1 MSYQVIARKYRP
13 QRFADV
19 VGQEHVTTTLA
30 NAIRLGRIAH
40 GYLFCGPRGT
50 GKTTLARIFAKALN
64 CTGGPSAEFDEA
76 DPRVKEI
83 TEGRSLDVLEIDGA
97 SNNGVD
103 QVRELRDTAK
113 FAPASGK
120 FKIYIIDEVHMLS
133 AAAFNAL
140 LKTLEEPPPHVKFLF
155 ATTDPEKVLPTIL
168 SRCQRFDLRRIPAAL
183 IVKHLAWIAEQEKV
197 SIDPDA
203 LLAIA
208 RGADGGMRDA
218 ESTLD
223 QLISFCGDRIVESD
237 VLSMFGLAA
246 RAQLMQ
252 LIDALLEGNIATT
265 LRLLEDLT
273 VSGKDLGRLLAD
285 LLNHFR
291 NLLLFVVSG
300 GEVGLL
306 NVSEAEMGAL
316 SRQAKLIDA
325 DALTRVMEVLSAA
338 EGRQREVASKRIF
351 MEVTLLKVIQAREA
365 TSLDAVLKQLK
376 SMRDQAPNTP
386 SSVASGPSMARTAPA
401 APIASAAVAP
411 TAVAASTGV
420 APVAAVPAPSVS
432 PVHPPVA
439 KPQTTVVSAVSLA
452 ANSSGTDS
460 TVASLPTPPASSGV
474 AKAPAESAPLLSESS
489 QTIDAIW
496 QVLLAQLP
504 PSEGLL
510 RAALQQSR
518 AENWA
523 RGILTIAHPP
533 DAYLDTARN
542 ITTLQSVLLT
552 ITGKTVTLRFVASES
567 LTVPELAAPVVT
579 SAVSPR
585 DAARPSATESKPPEA
600 KPKPAAP
607 ILLNKEEF
615 LNDPLIRQALE
626 VFKGRILEVRGP
638 SEGA

>member
-64 CTGGPSAEFDEA
+64 CTGGPSVEFDDA

-120 FKIYIIDEVHMLS
+120 YKIYIIDEVHMLS
-133 AAAFNAL
+133 TAAFNAL

-252 LIDALLEGNIATT
+252 LVDALLEGDIATT
-265 LRLLEDLT
+265 LRLLEELT
-273 VSGKDLGRLLAD
+273 SSGKDLGRLLAD

-291 NLLLFVVSG
+291 NLLLFLVSG
-300 GEVGLL
+300 SEAGLL

-316 SRQAKLIDA
+316 TRQAKHIDA

-376 SMRDQAPNTP
+376 AMRDQVPAGPAVAVPAASAMKVN
-386 SSVASGPSMARTAPA
+386 SVAPVVPPAPVVT
-401 APIASAAVAP
+401 PTVVAP
-411 TAVAASTGV
+411 TVASPPVNPPLPKPPAASVPSV
-420 APVAAVPAPSVS
+420 APVVNPPAAAVS
-432 PVHPPVA
+432 
-439 KPQTTVVSAVSLA
+439 
-452 ANSSGTDS
+452 
-460 TVASLPTPPASSGV
+460 SLPTPSGPAKS
-474 AKAPAESAPLLSESS
+474 PLDSAPLLSESS
-489 QTIDAIW
+489 QTIEAVW
-496 QVLLAQLP
+496 QVLMAQLP
-504 PSEGLL
+504 HSEGLL

-518 AENWA
+518 AESWS
-523 RGILTIAHPP
+523 RDTLTIAHPP
-533 DAYLDTARN
+533 EAYLDTVRN
-542 ITTLQSVLLT
+542 IGTLQTVLQT
-552 ITGKTVTLRFVASES
+552 ITGKRVSLRFVVSES
-567 LTVPELAAPVVT
+567 LSVPEPVVPVLSPAT
-579 SAVSPR
+579 SPR
-585 DAARPSATESKPPEA
+585 ESARPSASEVKPTEA
-600 KPKPAAP
+600 KPKAGAP
-607 ILLNKEEF
+607 VLLNKDEF

-626 VFKGRILEVRGP
+626 VFKGRIMEVRGP
-638 SEGA
+638 AEAS

>member
-64 CTGGPSAEFDEA
+64 CTGGPSVEFDDA

-120 FKIYIIDEVHMLS
+120 YKIYIIDEVHMLS
-133 AAAFNAL
+133 TAAFNAL

-252 LIDALLEGNIATT
+252 LVDALLEGNIATT
-265 LRLLEDLT
+265 LRLLEELT
-273 VSGKDLGRLLAD
+273 SSGKDLGRLLAD

-291 NLLLFVVSG
+291 NLLLFLVSG
-300 GEVGLL
+300 SEAGLL

-316 SRQAKLIDA
+316 TRQAKHIDA

-376 SMRDQAPNTP
+376 AMRDQVPAGPAVAVPAASAMKVN
-386 SSVASGPSMARTAPA
+386 SVAPVVPPAPVVT
-401 APIASAAVAP
+401 PTVVAP
-411 TAVAASTGV
+411 TVASPPVNPPLPKPPAASVPSV
-420 APVAAVPAPSVS
+420 APVVNPPAAAVS
-432 PVHPPVA
+432 
-439 KPQTTVVSAVSLA
+439 
-452 ANSSGTDS
+452 
-460 TVASLPTPPASSGV
+460 SLPTPSGPAKS
-474 AKAPAESAPLLSESS
+474 PLDSAPLLSESS
-489 QTIDAIW
+489 QTIEAIW
-496 QVLLAQLP
+496 QVLMAQLP
-504 PSEGLL
+504 HSEGLL

-518 AENWA
+518 AESWL
-523 RGILTIAHPP
+523 RETLTIAHPP
-533 DAYLDTARN
+533 EAYLDTVRN
-542 ITTLQSVLLT
+542 IGTLQTVLQT
-552 ITGKTVTLRFVASES
+552 ITGKRVTLRFVVSES
-567 LTVPELAAPVVT
+567 LSVPEPVVPVLSPAT
-579 SAVSPR
+579 SPR
-585 DAARPSATESKPPEA
+585 ESARPSASEVKPTEA
-600 KPKPAAP
+600 KPKAGAP
-607 ILLNKEEF
+607 VLLNKDEF

-626 VFKGRILEVRGP
+626 VFKGRIMEVRGP
-638 SEGA
+638 AEAS

>member
-64 CTGGPSAEFDEA
+64 CTGGPSVEFDDA

-120 FKIYIIDEVHMLS
+120 YKIYIIDEVHMLS
-133 AAAFNAL
+133 TAAFNAL

-252 LIDALLEGNIATT
+252 LVDALLEGDIATT
-265 LRLLEDLT
+265 LRLLEELT
-273 VSGKDLGRLLAD
+273 SSGKDLGRLLAD

-291 NLLLFVVSG
+291 NLLLFLVSG
-300 GEVGLL
+300 SEAGLL

-316 SRQAKLIDA
+316 TRQAKHIDA
-325 DALTRVMEVLSAA
+325 DALTRVMEVLSSA

-376 SMRDQAPNTP
+376 AMRDQVPAGPAVAVPAASATKVN
-386 SSVASGPSMARTAPA
+386 SVAPVVPPAPVVT
-401 APIASAAVAP
+401 PTVVAP
-411 TAVAASTGV
+411 TVVSPPVNPPLPKPPAASVPSV
-420 APVAAVPAPSVS
+420 APVVNPPAAAVS
-432 PVHPPVA
+432 
-439 KPQTTVVSAVSLA
+439 
-452 ANSSGTDS
+452 
-460 TVASLPTPPASSGV
+460 SLPIPSGPAKS
-474 AKAPAESAPLLSESS
+474 PLDSAPLLSESS
-489 QTIDAIW
+489 QTIEAIW
-496 QVLLAQLP
+496 QVLMAQLP
-504 PSEGLL
+504 HSEGLL

-518 AENWA
+518 AESWL
-523 RGILTIAHPP
+523 RETLTIAHPP
-533 DAYLDTARN
+533 EAYLDTARN
-542 ITTLQSVLLT
+542 IGTLQTVLQT
-552 ITGKTVTLRFVASES
+552 ITGKRVTLRFVVSES
-567 LTVPELAAPVVT
+567 LSVPEPVVPVLSPAT
-579 SAVSPR
+579 SPR
-585 DAARPSATESKPPEA
+585 ESARPSASEVKPTEA
-600 KPKPAAP
+600 KPKAGAP
-607 ILLNKEEF
+607 VLLNKDEF

-626 VFKGRILEVRGP
+626 VFKGRIMEVRGP
-638 SEGA
+638 AEAS

>member
-1 MSYQVIARKYRP
+1 MAYQVIARKYRP

-19 VGQEHVTTTLA
+19 VGQEHVTQTLA
-30 NAIRLGRIAH
+30 NAIAQNRIAH
-40 GYLFCGPRGT
+40 AYLFCGPRGT
-50 GKTTLARIFAKALN
+50 GKTTVARIFAKCLN
-64 CTGGPSAEFDEA
+64 ATGGPKVDFA
-76 DPRVKEI
+76 DDDTRCQEI
-83 TEGRSLDVLEIDGA
+83 TEGRSIDVLEIDGA

-103 QVRELRDTAK
+103 QVRELRETVK
-113 FAPASGK
+113 YAPASSK

-133 AAAFNAL
+133 TAAFNAL

-252 LIDALLEGNIATT
+252 LVDALLEGDIATT
-265 LRLLEDLT
+265 LRLLEELT
-273 VSGKDLGRLLAD
+273 SSGKDLGRLLAD

-291 NLLLFVVSG
+291 NLLLFLVSG
-300 GEVGLL
+300 SEAGLL

-316 SRQAKLIDA
+316 TRQAKHIDA

-376 SMRDQAPNTP
+376 AMRDQVPAGPA
-386 SSVASGPSMARTAPA
+386 VAVPA
-401 APIASAAVAP
+401 ASATKVNSAAPVTPPAPVVTPTVVAP
-411 TAVAASTGV
+411 TVVSPPVNPPLPKPPAASVPSV
-420 APVAAVPAPSVS
+420 APVVNPPAAAVS
-432 PVHPPVA
+432 
-439 KPQTTVVSAVSLA
+439 
-452 ANSSGTDS
+452 
-460 TVASLPTPPASSGV
+460 SLPIPSGPAKS
-474 AKAPAESAPLLSESS
+474 PLDSAPLLSESS
-489 QTIDAIW
+489 QTIEAIW
-496 QVLLAQLP
+496 QVLMAQLP
-504 PSEGLL
+504 HSEGLL

-518 AENWA
+518 AESWL
-523 RGILTIAHPP
+523 RETLTIAHPP
-533 DAYLDTARN
+533 EAYLDTARN
-542 ITTLQSVLLT
+542 IGTLQTVLQT
-552 ITGKTVTLRFVASES
+552 ITGKRVTLRFVVSES
-567 LTVPELAAPVVT
+567 LSVPEPVVPVLSPAT
-579 SAVSPR
+579 SPR
-585 DAARPSATESKPPEA
+585 ESARPSASEVKPTEA
-600 KPKPAAP
+600 KPKAGAP
-607 ILLNKEEF
+607 VLLNKDEF

-626 VFKGRILEVRGP
+626 VFKGRIMEVRGP
-638 SEGA
+638 SEAS

>member
-1 MSYQVIARKYRP
+1 
-13 QRFADV
+13 
-19 VGQEHVTTTLA
+19 
-30 NAIRLGRIAH
+30 
-40 GYLFCGPRGT
+40 
-50 GKTTLARIFAKALN
+50 LARIFAKALN
-64 CTGGPSAEFDEA
+64 CTGGPSVEFDEA

-120 FKIYIIDEVHMLS
+120 YKIYIIDEVHMLS
-133 AAAFNAL
+133 TAAFNAL

-223 QLISFCGDRIVESD
+223 QLISFCGERIVESD

-246 RAQLMQ
+246 RAQLMH
-252 LIDALLEGNIATT
+252 LVDALLEGDIATT
-265 LRLLEDLT
+265 LRLLEELT
-273 VSGKDLGRLLAD
+273 SSGKDLGRLLAD

-291 NLLLFVVSG
+291 NLLLFQVSG
-300 GEVGLL
+300 SEAGLL

-316 SRQAKLIDA
+316 TRQAKHIDA

-376 SMRDQAPNTP
+376 AMRDQVLAAP
-386 SSVASGPSMARTAPA
+386 VAPA
-401 APIASAAVAP
+401 ALVVAP
-411 TAVAASTGV
+411 TV
-420 APVAAVPAPSVS
+420 VS
-432 PVHPPVA
+432 PPINPPLPKPPVA
-439 KPQTTVVSAVSLA
+439 SVPSAAPVL
-452 ANSSGTDS
+452 N
-460 TVASLPTPPASSGV
+460 PPASSVSSVPIPSGP
-474 AKAPAESAPLLSESS
+474 AKSASDSMPLLSESS
-489 QTIDAIW
+489 QTIEAVW
-496 QVLLAQLP
+496 QVLMAQLP
-504 PSEGLL
+504 HSEGLL
-510 RAALQQSR
+510 RAALLQSR
-518 AENWA
+518 AESWS
-523 RGILTIAHPP
+523 RDTLTIAHPP
-533 DAYLDTARN
+533 EAYLDTVRN
-542 ITTLQSVLLT
+542 IGTLQTVLQT
-552 ITGKTVTLRFVASES
+552 ITGKRVSLRFVVSES
-567 LTVPELAAPVVT
+567 LSVPEPAASGVGPAA
-579 SAVSPR
+579 SAR
-585 DAARPSATESKPPEA
+585 DIARPSAPEVKPTEA
-600 KPKPAAP
+600 KPKAGAP
-607 ILLNKEEF
+607 VLLNKDEF

-626 VFKGRILEVRGP
+626 VFKGRIMEVRGP
-638 SEGA
+638 SEVS

>member
-1 MSYQVIARKYRP
+1 VSYQVIARKYRP

-64 CTGGPSAEFDEA
+64 CTGGPSAEFDDS

-133 AAAFNAL
+133 TAAFNAL

-197 SIDPDA
+197 SIDADA

-252 LIDALLEGNIATT
+252 LVDGLLEGDVATT
-265 LRLLEDLT
+265 LRILEELT
-273 VSGKDLGRLLAD
+273 GSGKDLGRLLAD

-291 NLLLFVVSG
+291 NLLLFLVSG
-300 GEVGLL
+300 SEAGLL

-316 SRQAKLIDA
+316 TRQAKLIDA
-325 DALTRVMEVLSAA
+325 DTLTRVMEVLSAA

-376 SMRDQAPNTP
+376 AMRDQVPA
-386 SSVASGPSMARTAPA
+386 APA
-401 APIASAAVAP
+401 AGAPSAKAN
-411 TAVAASTGV
+411 TAT
-420 APVAAVPAPSVS
+420 PAVPAAT
-432 PVHPPVA
+432 VA
-439 KPQTTVVSAVSLA
+439 TPTVVSAPINPSMPKPPVAPVPSVPPVIVPQAASVS
-452 ANSSGTDS
+452 SSP
-460 TVASLPTPPASSGV
+460 VLNVPAKTPSD
-474 AKAPAESAPLLSESS
+474 SAPLLSESS
-489 QTIDAIW
+489 QTIEAVW
-496 QVLLAQLP
+496 QVLMAQLP
-504 PSEGLL
+504 HSEGLL

-518 AENWA
+518 AESWS
-523 RGILTIAHPP
+523 RDTLTIAHPP

-542 ITTLQSVLLT
+542 LGTLQTVLQT
-552 ITGKTVTLRFVASES
+552 ITGKKVTLRFVVSES
-567 LTVPELAAPVVT
+567 LFVPEPVASVAGPAA
-579 SAVSPR
+579 SPR
-585 DAARPSATESKPPEA
+585 DTARPTAPEVKSTDA
-600 KPKPAAP
+600 KPKSAAP
-607 ILLNKEEF
+607 ILLNKDDF

-626 VFKGRILEVRGP
+626 VFKGRIMEVRGP
-638 SEGA
+638 AEAN

>member
-64 CTGGPSAEFDEA
+64 CTGGPSAEFDDA

-291 NLLLFVVSG
+291 NLLLYVVSG
-300 GEVGLL
+300 GELGLL

-316 SRQAKLIDA
+316 THQAKLIDA

-376 SMRDQAPNTP
+376 SMRDQAPNAP
-386 SSVASGPSMARTAPA
+386 SSVAPTPSVARTAPA
-401 APIASAAVAP
+401 APIASPAVAS
-411 TAVAASTGV
+411 STVV

-439 KPQTTVVSAVSLA
+439 KPQATVVSAVSLA
-452 ANSSGTDS
+452 ANSSGNDS
-460 TVASLPTPPASSGV
+460 TVASPPQPPASNGV
-474 AKAPAESAPLLSESS
+474 AKAPAESVPLLSESS

-518 AENWA
+518 AENWV

-567 LTVPELAAPVVT
+567 LAVPELAAPVVT

-585 DAARPSATESKPPEA
+585 DGARPSATEFKSPEA
-600 KPKPAAP
+600 KPKPATP

>member
-1 MSYQVIARKYRP
+1 VSYQVIARKYRP

-64 CTGGPSAEFDEA
+64 CTGGPSVEFDEA

-120 FKIYIIDEVHMLS
+120 YKIYIIDEVHMLS
-133 AAAFNAL
+133 TAAFNAL

-223 QLISFCGDRIVESD
+223 QLISFCGERIVESD

-246 RAQLMQ
+246 RAQLMH
-252 LIDALLEGNIATT
+252 LVDALLEGDIATT
-265 LRLLEDLT
+265 LRLLEELT
-273 VSGKDLGRLLAD
+273 SSGKDLGRLLAD

-291 NLLLFVVSG
+291 NLLLFQVSG
-300 GEVGLL
+300 SEAGLL

-316 SRQAKLIDA
+316 TRQAKHIDA
-325 DALTRVMEVLSAA
+325 EALTRVMEVLSAA

-376 SMRDQAPNTP
+376 AMRDQVLAAP
-386 SSVASGPSMARTAPA
+386 VAPA
-401 APIASAAVAP
+401 ALVVAP
-411 TAVAASTGV
+411 TV
-420 APVAAVPAPSVS
+420 VS
-432 PVHPPVA
+432 PPINPPLPKPPVA
-439 KPQTTVVSAVSLA
+439 SVPSAAPVV
-452 ANSSGTDS
+452 N
-460 TVASLPTPPASSGV
+460 PPASSVSSVPIPSGP
-474 AKAPAESAPLLSESS
+474 AKSASDSMPLLSESS
-489 QTIDAIW
+489 QTIEAVW
-496 QVLLAQLP
+496 QVLMAQLP
-504 PSEGLL
+504 HSEGLL
-510 RAALQQSR
+510 RAALLQSR
-518 AENWA
+518 AESWS
-523 RGILTIAHPP
+523 RDTLTIAHPP
-533 DAYLDTARN
+533 EAYLDTVRN
-542 ITTLQSVLLT
+542 IGTLQTVLQT
-552 ITGKTVTLRFVASES
+552 ITGKRVSLRFLVSES
-567 LTVPELAAPVVT
+567 LSVPEPAASGVGPAA
-579 SAVSPR
+579 SAR
-585 DAARPSATESKPPEA
+585 DSARPSAPEVKPTEA
-600 KPKPAAP
+600 KPKAGAP
-607 ILLNKEEF
+607 VLLNKDEF

-626 VFKGRILEVRGP
+626 VFKGRIMEVRGP
-638 SEGA
+638 SEVS

>member
-1 MSYQVIARKYRP
+1 
-13 QRFADV
+13 
-19 VGQEHVTTTLA
+19 
-30 NAIRLGRIAH
+30 
-40 GYLFCGPRGT
+40 
-50 GKTTLARIFAKALN
+50 
-64 CTGGPSAEFDEA
+64 
-76 DPRVKEI
+76 
-83 TEGRSLDVLEIDGA
+83 
-97 SNNGVD
+97 
-103 QVRELRDTAK
+103 
-113 FAPASGK
+113 
-120 FKIYIIDEVHMLS
+120 
-133 AAAFNAL
+133 L

-252 LIDALLEGNIATT
+252 LVDALLDGNIAAT

-316 SRQAKLIDA
+316 TRQAKLIDA

-376 SMRDQAPNTP
+376 SMRDQAPNTSSSLASVP
-386 SSVASGPSMARTAPA
+386 SVAKTAPPV
-401 APIASAAVAP
+401 PIASPVVAP
-411 TAVAASTGV
+411 AAVAASIVV

-439 KPQTTVVSAVSLA
+439 KSQAMVVSAVSSGA
-452 ANSSGTDS
+452 DSPGADSIVVSS
-460 TVASLPTPPASSGV
+460 AKPPASNGV
-474 AKAPAESAPLLSESS
+474 AQIPAESAPLLSESS

-510 RAALQQSR
+510 RATLQQSR
-518 AENWA
+518 AENWV
-523 RGILTIAHPP
+523 RGTLTIAHPP

-542 ITTLQSVLLT
+542 VATLQSVLLT

-567 LTVPELAAPVVT
+567 LAVPELAVPVAAP
-579 SAVSPR
+579 SASSR
-585 DAARPSATESKPPEA
+585 ESSRSSATESKPMEA

-626 VFKGRILEVRGP
+626 VFKGRILEVRGS

>member
-64 CTGGPSAEFDEA
+64 CTGGPSAEFDDA

-252 LIDALLEGNIATT
+252 LVDALLDGNIAAT

-316 SRQAKLIDA
+316 TRQSKLIDA

-351 MEVTLLKVIQAREA
+351 MEVTLLKVVQAREA

-376 SMRDQAPNTP
+376 SMRDQAPNTS
-386 SSVASGPSMARTAPA
+386 SSVASVPSVAKTAPA
-401 APIASAAVAP
+401 APIASPAVA
-411 TAVAASTGV
+411 TKTDGASTVV
-420 APVAAVPAPSVS
+420 APVAAVVVPTAS
-432 PVHPPVA
+432 PERPPVA
-439 KPQTTVVSAVSLA
+439 KTQTTAVSAVSPGA
-452 ANSSGTDS
+452 DSPVADSIVVSS
-460 TVASLPTPPASSGV
+460 AKLPTSNGV
-474 AKAPAESAPLLSESS
+474 ATIPAESAPLLSESS
-489 QTIDAIW
+489 QTIDAVW

-510 RAALQQSR
+510 RATLQQSR
-518 AENWA
+518 AENWV
-523 RGILTIAHPP
+523 RGTLTIAHPP

-542 ITTLQSVLLT
+542 VATLQSVLLT
-552 ITGKTVTLRFVASES
+552 ITGKTVTLRFVASENLAVPES
-567 LTVPELAAPVVT
+567 TVPVAAP
-579 SAVSPR
+579 SASSR
-585 DAARPSATESKPPEA
+585 ESSRSSATESKPLEA

-626 VFKGRILEVRGP
+626 VFKGRILEVRGS

>member
-64 CTGGPSAEFDEA
+64 CTGGPSVEFDDA

-120 FKIYIIDEVHMLS
+120 YKIYIIDEVHMLS
-133 AAAFNAL
+133 TAAFNAL

-252 LIDALLEGNIATT
+252 LVDALLEGDIATT
-265 LRLLEDLT
+265 LRLLEELT
-273 VSGKDLGRLLAD
+273 SSGKDLGRLLAD

-291 NLLLFVVSG
+291 NLLLFLVSG
-300 GEVGLL
+300 SEAGLL

-316 SRQAKLIDA
+316 TRQAKHIDA

-376 SMRDQAPNTP
+376 AMRDQVPAGPA
-386 SSVASGPSMARTAPA
+386 VAVPA
-401 APIASAAVAP
+401 ASATKVNSLAPVVPPAPVVTPTVVAP
-411 TAVAASTGV
+411 TVASPPVNPPLPKPPAASVPSV
-420 APVAAVPAPSVS
+420 APVVNPPAAAVS
-432 PVHPPVA
+432 
-439 KPQTTVVSAVSLA
+439 
-452 ANSSGTDS
+452 
-460 TVASLPTPPASSGV
+460 SLPTPSGPAKS
-474 AKAPAESAPLLSESS
+474 PLDSAPLLSESS
-489 QTIDAIW
+489 QTIEAIW
-496 QVLLAQLP
+496 QVLMAQLP
-504 PSEGLL
+504 HSEGLL

-518 AENWA
+518 AESWL
-523 RGILTIAHPP
+523 RETLTIAHPP
-533 DAYLDTARN
+533 EAYLDTARN
-542 ITTLQSVLLT
+542 IGTLQTVL
-552 ITGKTVTLRFVASES
+552 
-567 LTVPELAAPVVT
+567 
-579 SAVSPR
+579 
-585 DAARPSATESKPPEA
+585 
-600 KPKPAAP
+600 
-607 ILLNKEEF
+607 
-615 LNDPLIRQALE
+615 
-626 VFKGRILEVRGP
+626 
-638 SEGA
+638 

>member
-64 CTGGPSAEFDEA
+64 CTGGPSAEFDDA

-252 LIDALLEGNIATT
+252 LVDALLDGNIAAT

-316 SRQAKLIDA
+316 TRQSKLIDA

-351 MEVTLLKVIQAREA
+351 MEVTLLKVVQAREA

-376 SMRDQAPNTP
+376 SMRDQAPNTS
-386 SSVASGPSMARTAPA
+386 SSVASVPSLAKTAPA
-401 APIASAAVAP
+401 APIASPAFA
-411 TAVAASTGV
+411 TKTDGASTVV
-420 APVAAVPAPSVS
+420 APVAAVVVPTASS
-432 PVHPPVA
+432 ERPPVA
-439 KPQTTVVSAVSLA
+439 KTQTTAVSAVSPGA
-452 ANSSGTDS
+452 DSPVADSIVVSS
-460 TVASLPTPPASSGV
+460 AKLPTSNGV
-474 AKAPAESAPLLSESS
+474 ATIPAESAPLLSESS
-489 QTIDAIW
+489 QTIDAVW

-510 RAALQQSR
+510 RATLQQSR
-518 AENWA
+518 AENWV
-523 RGILTIAHPP
+523 RGTLTIAHPP

-542 ITTLQSVLLT
+542 VATLQSVLLT
-552 ITGKTVTLRFVASES
+552 ITGKTVTLRFVASEN
-567 LTVPELAAPVVT
+567 LAVPEPTVPVAAP
-579 SAVSPR
+579 SASSR
-585 DAARPSATESKPPEA
+585 ESSRSSATESKPLEA

-626 VFKGRILEVRGP
+626 VFKGRILEVRGS

>member
-1 MSYQVIARKYRP
+1 VSYQVIARKYRP

-64 CTGGPSAEFDEA
+64 CTGGPSAEFDET

-386 SSVASGPSMARTAPA
+386 SSAASGPSVARTAPA
-401 APIASAAVAP
+401 APIASPAAAP

-439 KPQTTVVSAVSLA
+439 KPQATVVSAVSLA

-460 TVASLPTPPASSGV
+460 TVAFPPTPPASNGV

-552 ITGKTVTLRFVASES
+552 ITGKTVTLRFVAS
-567 LTVPELAAPVVT
+567 
-579 SAVSPR
+579 PR
-585 DAARPSATESKPPEA
+585 RW
-600 KPKPAAP
+600 
-607 ILLNKEEF
+607 
-615 LNDPLIRQALE
+615 
-626 VFKGRILEVRGP
+626 
-638 SEGA
+638 

>member
-64 CTGGPSAEFDEA
+64 CTGGPSVEFDDA

-120 FKIYIIDEVHMLS
+120 YKIYIIDEVHMLS
-133 AAAFNAL
+133 TAAFNAL

-252 LIDALLEGNIATT
+252 LVDALLEGDIATT
-265 LRLLEDLT
+265 LRLLEELT
-273 VSGKDLGRLLAD
+273 SSGKDLGRLLAD

-291 NLLLFVVSG
+291 NLLLFLVSG
-300 GEVGLL
+300 SEAGLL

-316 SRQAKLIDA
+316 TRQAKHIDA

-376 SMRDQAPNTP
+376 AMRDQVPAGPA
-386 SSVASGPSMARTAPA
+386 VAVPA
-401 APIASAAVAP
+401 ASATKVNSAAPVTPPAPVVTPTVVAP
-411 TAVAASTGV
+411 TVVSPPVNPPLPKPPAASVPSV
-420 APVAAVPAPSVS
+420 APVVNPPAAAIS
-432 PVHPPVA
+432 
-439 KPQTTVVSAVSLA
+439 
-452 ANSSGTDS
+452 
-460 TVASLPTPPASSGV
+460 SLPIPSGPAKS
-474 AKAPAESAPLLSESS
+474 PLDSAPLLSESS
-489 QTIDAIW
+489 QTIEAIW
-496 QVLLAQLP
+496 QVLMAQLP
-504 PSEGLL
+504 HSEGLL

-518 AENWA
+518 AESWL
-523 RGILTIAHPP
+523 RETLTIAHPP
-533 DAYLDTARN
+533 EAYLDTARN
-542 ITTLQSVLLT
+542 IGTLQTVLQT
-552 ITGKTVTLRFVASES
+552 ITGKRVTLRFVVSES
-567 LTVPELAAPVVT
+567 LSVPEPVVPVLSPAT
-579 SAVSPR
+579 SPR
-585 DAARPSATESKPPEA
+585 ESARPSASEVKPTEA
-600 KPKPAAP
+600 KPKAGAP
-607 ILLNKEEF
+607 VLLNKDEF

-626 VFKGRILEVRGP
+626 VFKGRIMEVRGP
-638 SEGA
+638 SEAS

>member
-64 CTGGPSAEFDEA
+64 CTGGPSAEFDDG

-83 TEGRSLDVLEIDGA
+83 TDGRSLDVLEIDGA

-133 AAAFNAL
+133 TAAFNAL

-197 SIDPDA
+197 SIDADA

-252 LIDALLEGNIATT
+252 LVDGLLEGDVATT
-265 LRLLEDLT
+265 LRILDELT
-273 VSGKDLGRLLAD
+273 GSGKDLGRLLAD

-291 NLLLFVVSG
+291 NLLLFLVSG
-300 GEVGLL
+300 SEAGLL

-316 SRQAKLIDA
+316 TRQAKLIDA
-325 DALTRVMEVLSAA
+325 DTLTRVMEVLSAA

-365 TSLDAVLKQLK
+365 TSLDVVLKQLK
-376 SMRDQAPNTP
+376 VMRDQVPAAPP
-386 SSVASGPSMARTAPA
+386 VAVPGSSVAPAAKVNTAASVAPA
-401 APIASAAVAP
+401 APVAP
-411 TAVAASTGV
+411 
-420 APVAAVPAPSVS
+420 
-432 PVHPPVA
+432 PP
-439 KPQTTVVSAVSLA
+439 VVSAPINPPLPKSPA
-452 ANSSGTDS
+452 APIPSAPP
-460 TVASLPTPPASSGV
+460 VIALPAASVPSVPVLS
-474 AKAPAESAPLLSESS
+474 APAKTPSDSAPLLSESS
-489 QTIDAIW
+489 QTIEAVW
-496 QVLLAQLP
+496 QVLMAQLP
-504 PSEGLL
+504 HTEGLL

-518 AENWA
+518 AESWSCD
-523 RGILTIAHPP
+523 ILTIAHPP

-542 ITTLQSVLLT
+542 LGTLQTVLQT
-552 ITGKTVTLRFVASES
+552 ITGKKVTLRFVVSES
-567 LTVPELAAPVVT
+567 LFVPEPAASVAGPV
-579 SAVSPR
+579 ASPR
-585 DAARPSATESKPPEA
+585 DSARPTAPEVKSPEA
-600 KPKPAAP
+600 RPKAAAP
-607 ILLNKEEF
+607 ILLNKDDF

-626 VFKGRILEVRGP
+626 VFKGRIMEVRGP
-638 SEGA
+638 AEAN

>member
-64 CTGGPSAEFDEA
+64 CTGGPSAEFDDG

-133 AAAFNAL
+133 TAAFNAL

-183 IVKHLAWIAEQEKV
+183 IVKHLTWIAEQEKV
-197 SIDPDA
+197 SIDADA

-223 QLISFCGDRIVESD
+223 QLISFCGDQIVESD

-252 LIDALLEGNIATT
+252 LVDGLLEGDVATT
-265 LRLLEDLT
+265 LRILDELT
-273 VSGKDLGRLLAD
+273 GSGKDLGRLLAD

-291 NLLLFVVSG
+291 NLLLFLVSG
-300 GEVGLL
+300 SEAGLL

-316 SRQAKLIDA
+316 TRQAKLIDA
-325 DALTRVMEVLSAA
+325 DTLTRVMEVLSAA

-376 SMRDQAPNTP
+376 VMRDQVPAAPP
-386 SSVASGPSMARTAPA
+386 VAVPGSSVAPA
-401 APIASAAVAP
+401 AKVNTAATVAAP
-411 TAVAASTGV
+411 TVVS
-420 APVAAVPAPSVS
+420 APINPPLPKPPVTPAPSV
-432 PVHPPVA
+432 PPVIV
-439 KPQTTVVSAVSLA
+439 PQTASVSSIPVPNAPA
-452 ANSSGTDS
+452 K
-460 TVASLPTPPASSGV
+460 TPPD
-474 AKAPAESAPLLSESS
+474 SAPLLSESS
-489 QTIDAIW
+489 QTIEAVW
-496 QVLLAQLP
+496 QVLMAQLP
-504 PSEGLL
+504 HSEGLL
-510 RAALQQSR
+510 RSALQQSR
-518 AENWA
+518 AESWS
-523 RGILTIAHPP
+523 RDTLTIAHPP

-542 ITTLQSVLLT
+542 LGTLQTVLQT
-552 ITGKTVTLRFVASES
+552 ITGKKVTLRFVVSES
-567 LTVPELAAPVVT
+567 LFVPEPAASVAGP
-579 SAVSPR
+579 AASPR
-585 DAARPSATESKPPEA
+585 DSARPTAPEVKSPEA
-600 KPKPAAP
+600 RPKTAAP
-607 ILLNKEEF
+607 ILLNKDDF

-626 VFKGRILEVRGP
+626 VFKGRIMEVRGP
-638 SEGA
+638 AEAN

>member
-64 CTGGPSAEFDEA
+64 CTGGPSAEFDDG

-133 AAAFNAL
+133 TAAFNAL

-197 SIDPDA
+197 SIDADA

-252 LIDALLEGNIATT
+252 LVDGLLEGDVATT
-265 LRLLEDLT
+265 LRILDELT
-273 VSGKDLGRLLAD
+273 GSGKDLGRLLAD

-291 NLLLFVVSG
+291 NLLLFLVSG
-300 GEVGLL
+300 SEAGLL

-316 SRQAKLIDA
+316 TRQAKLIDA
-325 DALTRVMEVLSAA
+325 DTLTRVMEVLSAA

-376 SMRDQAPNTP
+376 VMRDQVPAAPP
-386 SSVASGPSMARTAPA
+386 VAVPGSSVAPA
-401 APIASAAVAP
+401 AKVNTAATVAAP
-411 TAVAASTGV
+411 TVVS
-420 APVAAVPAPSVS
+420 APINPPLPKPPVTPAPSV
-432 PVHPPVA
+432 PPVIV
-439 KPQTTVVSAVSLA
+439 PQTASVSSIPVP
-452 ANSSGTDS
+452 N
-460 TVASLPTPPASSGV
+460 
-474 AKAPAESAPLLSESS
+474 APAKTPTDSAPLLSESS
-489 QTIDAIW
+489 QTIEAVW
-496 QVLLAQLP
+496 QVLMAQLP
-504 PSEGLL
+504 HSEGLL
-510 RAALQQSR
+510 RSALQQSR
-518 AENWA
+518 AESWS
-523 RGILTIAHPP
+523 RDTLTIAHPP

-542 ITTLQSVLLT
+542 LGTLQTVLQT
-552 ITGKTVTLRFVASES
+552 ITGKKVTLRFVVSES
-567 LTVPELAAPVVT
+567 LFVPEPAASVAGP
-579 SAVSPR
+579 AASPR
-585 DAARPSATESKPPEA
+585 DSARPTAPEVKSPEA
-600 KPKPAAP
+600 RPKAAAP
-607 ILLNKEEF
+607 ILLNKDDF

-626 VFKGRILEVRGP
+626 VFKGRIMEVRGP
-638 SEGA
+638 AEAN

>member
-64 CTGGPSAEFDEA
+64 CTGGPSVEFDDA

-120 FKIYIIDEVHMLS
+120 YKIYIIDEVHMLS
-133 AAAFNAL
+133 TAAFNAL

-252 LIDALLEGNIATT
+252 LVDALLEGDIATT
-265 LRLLEDLT
+265 LRLLEELT
-273 VSGKDLGRLLAD
+273 SSGKDLGRLLAD

-291 NLLLFVVSG
+291 NLLLFLVSG
-300 GEVGLL
+300 SEAGLL

-316 SRQAKLIDA
+316 TRQAKQIDA
-325 DALTRVMEVLSAA
+325 DALTRVMEVFSAA

-376 SMRDQAPNTP
+376 AMRDQVPAGPAVAVPAASAMKVN
-386 SSVASGPSMARTAPA
+386 SVAPVVPPAPVVT
-401 APIASAAVAP
+401 PTVVAP
-411 TAVAASTGV
+411 TVASPPVNPPLPKPPAASVPSV
-420 APVAAVPAPSVS
+420 APVVNPPAAAVS
-432 PVHPPVA
+432 
-439 KPQTTVVSAVSLA
+439 
-452 ANSSGTDS
+452 
-460 TVASLPTPPASSGV
+460 SLPTPSGPAKS
-474 AKAPAESAPLLSESS
+474 PLDSAPLLSESS
-489 QTIDAIW
+489 QTIEAIW
-496 QVLLAQLP
+496 QVLMAQLP
-504 PSEGLL
+504 HSEGLL

-518 AENWA
+518 AESWL
-523 RGILTIAHPP
+523 RETLTIAHPP
-533 DAYLDTARN
+533 EAYLDTARN
-542 ITTLQSVLLT
+542 IGTLQTVLQT
-552 ITGKTVTLRFVASES
+552 ITGKRVTLRFVVSES
-567 LTVPELAAPVVT
+567 LSVPEPVVPVLSPAT
-579 SAVSPR
+579 SPR
-585 DAARPSATESKPPEA
+585 ESARPSASEVKPTEA
-600 KPKPAAP
+600 KPKAGAP
-607 ILLNKEEF
+607 VLLNKDEF

-626 VFKGRILEVRGP
+626 VFKGRIMEVRGP
-638 SEGA
+638 AEAS

>member
-64 CTGGPSAEFDEA
+64 CTGGPSVEFDDT

-120 FKIYIIDEVHMLS
+120 YKIYIIDEVHMLS
-133 AAAFNAL
+133 TAAFNAL

-252 LIDALLEGNIATT
+252 LVDALLEGNIATT
-265 LRLLEDLT
+265 LRLLEELT
-273 VSGKDLGRLLAD
+273 SSGKDLGRLLAD

-291 NLLLFVVSG
+291 NLLLFQVSG
-300 GEVGLL
+300 SEAGLL

-316 SRQAKLIDA
+316 TRQAKHIDA

-376 SMRDQAPNTP
+376 AMRDQVPAGPAGAMPAASATKVN
-386 SSVASGPSMARTAPA
+386 SVAPVVPPAPVVT
-401 APIASAAVAP
+401 PTVVAP
-411 TAVAASTGV
+411 TV
-420 APVAAVPAPSVS
+420 VS
-432 PVHPPVA
+432 PPVNPP
-439 KPQTTVVSAVSLA
+439 
-452 ANSSGTDS
+452 
-460 TVASLPTPPASSGV
+460 LPKPPASSVPSV
-474 AKAPAESAPLLSESS
+474 APVVNSPAAAVSSLPISSGPAKSPLDSAPLLSESS
-489 QTIDAIW
+489 QTIEAVW
-496 QVLLAQLP
+496 QVLMAQLP
-504 PSEGLL
+504 HSEGLL

-518 AENWA
+518 AESWS
-523 RGILTIAHPP
+523 RDTLTIAHPP
-533 DAYLDTARN
+533 EAYLDTVRN
-542 ITTLQSVLLT
+542 IGTLQTVLQT
-552 ITGKTVTLRFVASES
+552 ITGKRVSLRFVVSES
-567 LTVPELAAPVVT
+567 LSVPEPATSVVSTAAASRESTRT
-579 SAVSPR
+579 SAPEV
-585 DAARPSATESKPPEA
+585 KPTEA
-600 KPKPAAP
+600 KPKAVAP
-607 ILLNKEEF
+607 TLLNKDEF

-626 VFKGRILEVRGP
+626 VFKGRIMEVRGP
-638 SEGA
+638 AEAS

>member
-64 CTGGPSAEFDEA
+64 CTGGPSAEFDDS

-133 AAAFNAL
+133 TAAFNAL

-197 SIDPDA
+197 SIDADA

-252 LIDALLEGNIATT
+252 LVDGLLEGNVATT
-265 LRLLEDLT
+265 LRILEELT
-273 VSGKDLGRLLAD
+273 GSGKDLGRLLAD

-291 NLLLFVVSG
+291 NLLLFLVSG
-300 GEVGLL
+300 SEAGLL

-316 SRQAKLIDA
+316 TRQAKLIDA
-325 DALTRVMEVLSAA
+325 DTLTRVMEVLSAA

-376 SMRDQAPNTP
+376 VMRDQ
-386 SSVASGPSMARTAPA
+386 VPA
-401 APIASAAVAP
+401 DL
-411 TAVAASTGV
+411 AVAASVPSV
-420 APVAAVPAPSVS
+420 APPAKASTAAPAVVSAPINPPAPKPLAAPIPSAPSVIAPPAASVSSVPVLS
-432 PVHPPVA
+432 PPA
-439 KPQTTVVSAVSLA
+439 KPPSDL
-452 ANSSGTDS
+452 
-460 TVASLPTPPASSGV
+460 
-474 AKAPAESAPLLSESS
+474 APLLSESS
-489 QTIDAIW
+489 QTIEAIW
-496 QVLLAQLP
+496 QVLMAQLP
-504 PSEGLL
+504 HSEGLL

-518 AENWA
+518 AESWS
-523 RGILTIAHPP
+523 RDTLTIAHPP

-542 ITTLQSVLLT
+542 ISTLKAVLQT
-552 ITGKTVTLRFVASES
+552 ITGKMVTFRFVVSES
-567 LTVPELAAPVVT
+567 RLVSEPAASVVGT
-579 SAVSPR
+579 AASTRQS
-585 DAARPSATESKPPEA
+585 ARPSAAEVKPTEA
-600 KPKPAAP
+600 KPKAAAP
-607 ILLNKEEF
+607 ILLNKDDF

-626 VFKGRILEVRGP
+626 VFKGRIMEVRGP
-638 SEGA
+638 AEGN

>member
-64 CTGGPSAEFDEA
+64 CTGGPSVEFDDA

-120 FKIYIIDEVHMLS
+120 YKIYIIDEVHMLS
-133 AAAFNAL
+133 TAAFNAL

-252 LIDALLEGNIATT
+252 LVDALLEGDIATT
-265 LRLLEDLT
+265 LRLLEELT
-273 VSGKDLGRLLAD
+273 SSGKDLGRLLAD

-291 NLLLFVVSG
+291 NLLLFLVSG
-300 GEVGLL
+300 SEAGLL

-316 SRQAKLIDA
+316 TRQAKHIDA
-325 DALTRVMEVLSAA
+325 DALTRVMEVLSSA

-376 SMRDQAPNTP
+376 AMRDQVPAGPAVAVPAASATKVN
-386 SSVASGPSMARTAPA
+386 SVAPVVPPAPVVT
-401 APIASAAVAP
+401 PTVVAP
-411 TAVAASTGV
+411 TVASPPVNPPLPKPPAASVPSV
-420 APVAAVPAPSVS
+420 APVVNPPAAAVS
-432 PVHPPVA
+432 
-439 KPQTTVVSAVSLA
+439 
-452 ANSSGTDS
+452 
-460 TVASLPTPPASSGV
+460 SLPIPSGPAKS
-474 AKAPAESAPLLSESS
+474 PLDSAPLLSESS
-489 QTIDAIW
+489 QTIEAIW
-496 QVLLAQLP
+496 QVLMAQLP
-504 PSEGLL
+504 HSEGLL

-518 AENWA
+518 AESWL
-523 RGILTIAHPP
+523 RETLTIAHPP
-533 DAYLDTARN
+533 EAYLDTARN
-542 ITTLQSVLLT
+542 IGTLQTVLQT
-552 ITGKTVTLRFVASES
+552 ITGKRVTLRFVVSES
-567 LTVPELAAPVVT
+567 LSVPEPVVPVLSPAT
-579 SAVSPR
+579 SPR
-585 DAARPSATESKPPEA
+585 ESARPSASEVKPTEA
-600 KPKPAAP
+600 KPKAGAP
-607 ILLNKEEF
+607 VLLNKDEF

-626 VFKGRILEVRGP
+626 VFKGRIMEVRGP
-638 SEGA
+638 SEAS

>member
-1 MSYQVIARKYRP
+1 VSYQVIARKYRP

-64 CTGGPSAEFDEA
+64 CTGGPSVEFDEA

-120 FKIYIIDEVHMLS
+120 YKIYIIDEVHMLS
-133 AAAFNAL
+133 TAAFNAL

-223 QLISFCGDRIVESD
+223 QLISFCGERIVESD

-246 RAQLMQ
+246 RAQLMH
-252 LIDALLEGNIATT
+252 LVDALLEGDIATT
-265 LRLLEDLT
+265 LRLLEELT
-273 VSGKDLGRLLAD
+273 SSGKDLGRLLAD

-291 NLLLFVVSG
+291 NLLLFQVSG
-300 GEVGLL
+300 SEAGLL

-316 SRQAKLIDA
+316 TRQAKHIDA

-376 SMRDQAPNTP
+376 AMRDQVLAAP
-386 SSVASGPSMARTAPA
+386 VAPA
-401 APIASAAVAP
+401 ALVVAP
-411 TAVAASTGV
+411 TV
-420 APVAAVPAPSVS
+420 VS
-432 PVHPPVA
+432 PPINPPLPKPPVA
-439 KPQTTVVSAVSLA
+439 SVPSAAPVV
-452 ANSSGTDS
+452 N
-460 TVASLPTPPASSGV
+460 PPASSVSSVPIPSGP
-474 AKAPAESAPLLSESS
+474 AKSASDSLPLLSESS
-489 QTIDAIW
+489 QTIEAVW
-496 QVLLAQLP
+496 QVLMAQLP
-504 PSEGLL
+504 HSEGLL
-510 RAALQQSR
+510 RAALLQSR
-518 AENWA
+518 AESWS
-523 RGILTIAHPP
+523 RDTLTIAHPP
-533 DAYLDTARN
+533 EAYLDTVRN
-542 ITTLQSVLLT
+542 IGTLQTVLQT
-552 ITGKTVTLRFVASES
+552 ITGKRVSLRFVVSES
-567 LTVPELAAPVVT
+567 LSVPEPAASGVGPAA
-579 SAVSPR
+579 SAR
-585 DAARPSATESKPPEA
+585 DIARPSAPEVKPTEA
-600 KPKPAAP
+600 KPKAGAP
-607 ILLNKEEF
+607 VLLNKDEF

-626 VFKGRILEVRGP
+626 VFKGRIMEVRGP
-638 SEGA
+638 SEVS

>member
-64 CTGGPSAEFDEA
+64 CTGGPSAEFDDS

-133 AAAFNAL
+133 TAAFNAL

-197 SIDPDA
+197 SIDADA

-252 LIDALLEGNIATT
+252 LVDGLLEGDVATT
-265 LRLLEDLT
+265 LRILEELT
-273 VSGKDLGRLLAD
+273 GSGKDLGRLLAD

-291 NLLLFVVSG
+291 NLLLFLVSG
-300 GEVGLL
+300 SEAGLL

-316 SRQAKLIDA
+316 TRQAKLIDA
-325 DALTRVMEVLSAA
+325 DTLTRVMEVLSAA

-376 SMRDQAPNTP
+376 AMRDQVPA
-386 SSVASGPSMARTAPA
+386 APA
-401 APIASAAVAP
+401 AGAPSAKAN
-411 TAVAASTGV
+411 TAT
-420 APVAAVPAPSVS
+420 PAVPAAT
-432 PVHPPVA
+432 VA
-439 KPQTTVVSAVSLA
+439 TPTVVSAPINPPMPKPPVAPVPSVPPVIVPQAASVS
-452 ANSSGTDS
+452 SSP
-460 TVASLPTPPASSGV
+460 VLNVPAKTPSD
-474 AKAPAESAPLLSESS
+474 SAPLLSESS
-489 QTIDAIW
+489 QTIEAVW
-496 QVLLAQLP
+496 QVLMAQLP
-504 PSEGLL
+504 HSEGLL

-518 AENWA
+518 AESWS
-523 RGILTIAHPP
+523 RDTLTIAHPP

-542 ITTLQSVLLT
+542 LGTLQTVLQT
-552 ITGKTVTLRFVASES
+552 ITGKKVTLRFVVSES
-567 LTVPELAAPVVT
+567 LFVPEPVASVAGPAA
-579 SAVSPR
+579 SPR
-585 DAARPSATESKPPEA
+585 DTARPTAPEVKSTDA
-600 KPKPAAP
+600 KPKSAAP
-607 ILLNKEEF
+607 ILLNKDDF

-626 VFKGRILEVRGP
+626 VFKGRIMEVRGP
-638 SEGA
+638 AEAN

>member
-64 CTGGPSAEFDEA
+64 CTGGPSVEFDEA

-120 FKIYIIDEVHMLS
+120 YKIYIIDEVHMLS
-133 AAAFNAL
+133 TAAFNAL

-223 QLISFCGDRIVESD
+223 QLISFCGERIVESD

-246 RAQLMQ
+246 RAQLMH
-252 LIDALLEGNIATT
+252 LVDALLEGDIATT
-265 LRLLEDLT
+265 LRLLEELT
-273 VSGKDLGRLLAD
+273 SSGKDLGRLLAD

-291 NLLLFVVSG
+291 NLLLFQVSG
-300 GEVGLL
+300 SEAGLL

-316 SRQAKLIDA
+316 TRQAKHIDA

-376 SMRDQAPNTP
+376 AMRDQVPAGPAVAVPAASATKANIAAP
-386 SSVASGPSMARTAPA
+386 VAPA
-401 APIASAAVAP
+401 ALMVTPTVLAP
-411 TAVAASTGV
+411 TVV
-420 APVAAVPAPSVS
+420 VPPVNPPL
-432 PVHPPVA
+432 PKPPVA
-439 KPQTTVVSAVSLA
+439 SVPSAAPVL
-452 ANSSGTDS
+452 N
-460 TVASLPTPPASSGV
+460 PPASSVSSVPIPSGP
-474 AKAPAESAPLLSESS
+474 AKSASDSMPLLSESS
-489 QTIDAIW
+489 QTIEAVW
-496 QVLLAQLP
+496 QVLMAQLP
-504 PSEGLL
+504 HSEGLL

-518 AENWA
+518 AESWS
-523 RGILTIAHPP
+523 RDTLTIAHPP
-533 DAYLDTARN
+533 GAYLDTARN
-542 ITTLQSVLLT
+542 IGTLQTVLQT
-552 ITGKTVTLRFVASES
+552 ITGKRVSLRFVVSES
-567 LTVPELAAPVVT
+567 LSVPEPAASGVGPAA
-579 SAVSPR
+579 SARES
-585 DAARPSATESKPPEA
+585 ARPSAPEVKPTEA
-600 KPKPAAP
+600 KPKAGAP
-607 ILLNKEEF
+607 VLLNKDEF

-626 VFKGRILEVRGP
+626 VFKGRIMEVRGP
-638 SEGA
+638 SEVS